1 MMLGFPQV
9 RKGCPSPTRR
19 SVRPPTVRVLSE
31 PTAISPSTSSKACAT
46 TRLSVVASPTTS
58 CARPGTALVCQ
69 RSTAKPWLTIASLV
83 WLALLMKYVVCQRR
97 VARAD
102 AGADAAMDQNQN
114 QTQTQN
120 QNQDL
125 NPNHNLNLNLNQ
137 NNFIFATYDIQLQ
150 Y

>member
-1 MMLGFPQV
+1 M
-9 RKGCPSPTRR
+9 
-19 SVRPPTVRVLSE
+19 
-31 PTAISPSTSSKACAT
+31 ISPSTSSKACAT

-69 RSTAKPWLTIASLV
+69 RATAKPWLIIASLV
-83 WLALLMKYVVCQRR
+83 WLALLMKYAVCQRR

-102 AGADAAMDQNQN
+102 AGVEAVAVAAMDQD
-114 QTQTQN
+114 QT

-125 NPNHNLNLNLNQ
+125 NPNHNLNLNQ

>member
-1 MMLGFPQV
+1 MMLGFLQV

-19 SVRPPTVRVLSE
+19 NVRPPTVRVLSE

-58 CARPGTALVCQ
+58 CAPPGTAPVC
-69 RSTAKPWLTIASLV
+69 RKRLAKLWRTIASLV
-83 WLALLMKYVVCQRR
+83 WLALLMNYVVCQRR

-102 AGADAAMDQNQN
+102 AWVDADMDQNQD
-114 QTQTQN
+114 QI

-125 NPNHNLNLNLNQ
+125 NPNPNPNLNLNQ

>member
-1 MMLGFPQV
+1 MLGFPQV
-9 RKGCPSPTRR
+9 RKGCPSLTRR

-69 RSTAKPWLTIASLV
+69 RSTAKPWLTIASLI

-102 AGADAAMDQNQN
+102 TGVEAVAAADMDQNQD
-114 QTQTQN
+114 QN

-137 NNFIFATYDIQLQ
+137 NNFIFASYDIQLQ
-150 Y
+150 